1 MPLREKYLS
10 ILWPLFPALIAIS
23 LWLGVKAGG
32 DNLLKNTTALSGI
45 GSLERAGTVEQAQWI
60 IQSWNQKASD
70 TRTQSQIE
78 NPTFLSSILSNDGR
92 MLTEVAKRS
101 LLFDLFFIIFY
112 SSAIAV
118 ACLLAAT
125 QIAVRRLKQESS
137 LLVAIGI
144 RLAYVQILTATFD
157 MLEDFVLWRMLSGAT
172 LRLWP
177 WVAYGC
183 SIAKYILVV
192 ISLMYVFTAFVFWV
206 IDHRPDASNR
216 HAAPART

>member
-1 MPLREKYLS
+1 MPLREKHLS

-23 LWLGVKAGG
+23 FWFGVKAGG
-32 DNLLKNTTALSGI
+32 DNLLKNKTAPSGI
-45 GSLERAGTVEQAQWI
+45 GSLERAGSVEQAQWI
-60 IQSWNQKASD
+60 IQSWNQTPN

-78 NPTFLSSILSNDGR
+78 SPN

-125 QIAVRRLKQESS
+125 QIAVRRLKQEGSR
-137 LLVAIGI
+137 LVAIGI
-144 RLAYVQILTATFD
+144 CLAYVQILTATFEIF
-157 MLEDFVLWRMLSGAT
+157 EDFALWRMLSGAT

-183 SIAKYILVV
+183 SIAKYVLVV
-192 ISLMYVFTAFVFWV
+192 ISLMYVFIAFVFWV
-206 IDHRPDASNR
+206 IDHRPYATNR
-216 HAAPART
+216 RAAPART